1 MSASELTPEE
11 KKHLLQIAR
20 QTISK
25 HLKKDRVEQER
36 PDTEALA
43 APCGAFVTLHRRG
56 MLRGCIGTFVSSRP
70 LLDTVQ
76 EMAISASTK
85 DPRFAPMSADELGEV
100 DLEIS
105 VLSPLRQIKDPND
118 IEVGRHGIFI
128 TRGFY
133 SGVLLP
139 QVATEQGWDT
149 DTFLQQT
156 CVKAG
161 LPTDAWKDPATKI
174 EVFEAQVFG
183 ENDTD

>member
-1 MSASELTPEE
+1 MPTSELTPEE
-11 KKHLLQIAR
+11 KKRLLQIAR
-20 QTISK
+20 QTISR
-25 HLKKDRVEQER
+25 HLKKGKVEQEQA
-36 PDTEALA
+36 DTDALA
-43 APCGAFVTLHRRG
+43 APCGAFVTLHRQG
-56 MLRGCIGTFVSSRP
+56 MLRGCIGTFVSKRP
-70 LLDTVQ
+70 LVDTVQ
-76 EMAISASTK
+76 EMAISASTR
-85 DPRFAPMSADELGEV
+85 DPRFAPMSEDELGEV
-100 DLEIS
+100 DVEIS
-105 VLSPLRQIKDPND
+105 VLSPLRQIKDPNE

-139 QVATEQGWDT
+139 QVATEQGWDR

-161 LPTDAWKDPATKI
+161 LAADAWKDPDTKI